1 MISNCN
7 KYKALDTDL
16 VKETTLVR
24 NSFSIRINAGE
35 EIVPVTKVSVSVQTD
50 ETIPKETK
58 VNIFPYLCF
67 YCEDMINSNESFFKL
82 PMRPV

>member
-1 MISNCN
+1 MC
-7 KYKALDTDL
+7 
-16 VKETTLVR
+16 
-24 NSFSIRINAGE
+24 INAGE

-67 YCEDMINSNESFFKL
+67 YCEEMINSKSEIEEHNKKCYQLCSMKAYLNFQCDQCDMNFKVE
-82 PMRPV
+82 RQ

>member
-24 NSFSIRINAGE
+24 NSFSICINAGE
-35 EIVPVTKVSVSVQTD
+35 EFVPVTKVSVSVQTD

-67 YCEDMINSNESFFKL
+67 YCVEMINS
-82 PMRPV
+82 